1 MRLHLPQM
9 LTRSI
14 RPSLLIVPLVALL
27 GSSLDAEGPNKVP
40 GNSRQEQNTAFFEK
54 KIRPVLV
61 KYCYACHSAKAR
73 LAKKLRGGLS
83 LDHRDGL
90 IKGGDSGAAVVPGKP
105 QDSLL
110 LEAIEYESLEM
121 PPKGK
126 LPRSVIDDFRK
137 WIAQGAHDPRRGQ
150 ATTGSTINIQAG
162 RKHWAYQPL
171 NRPPLPRP
179 HRPEHGSAS
188 SAVDAFLLKRLD
200 SAQLQQVGLADRATL
215 LRRLHFDLIGLP
227 PTPDQIEHFVND
239 DSPLAY
245 ERQVEQLMASPH
257 FGERWGRHWLDV
269 VRYAE
274 SITLRGFLFPEAW
287 RYRDYVVETF
297 NSDRPF
303 DQFVHEQL
311 AGDLLMAKSL
321 EQQQRHIIATTFL
334 ALGNNNLEDQ
344 DKDKLR
350 MDVVDEQL
358 ETISR
363 GFLAQTIG
371 CARCHDHKFDP
382 IPTRDYYA
390 LAGILRNTKTLNHAN
405 VSKWIE
411 LPLPMDP
418 GQAAKIKNYSTAVA
432 KIRTRIDTLKA
443 AGTGKG
449 LAPLPLAQLDGIVV
463 DDLEAVTTGQW
474 MKSQSSKSYIG
485 TGYQHDL
492 GKQKGSKTAHF
503 RPKLPRDGVYE
514 VRFAYTPGS
523 NRSAAVPVTVTGAD
537 GSKTFTINQKQTPA
551 IRGRFVS
558 LGRHRFLANETP
570 EVVVTNT
577 GTQDVV
583 IIDAVQFLPEA
594 LANQAPTTTKTP
606 PANNPDRLKQLALL
620 KKQLETLKQQAPPQ
634 PKSMSVQEEQAIQD
648 TRVHVRGDVHN
659 LGDEVPRGF
668 LQVIAIEQPPEFSN
682 TQSGRRQLADWITC
696 RDNPLTARVLANRIW
711 HWLFGSGLVRTTD
724 NFGTTGELPSHPEL
738 LDYLATRL
746 VEQNWSPKSLL
757 RELVLSRTYR
767 LSSRSNPIQHDRD
780 PDNRLLW
787 RMNRK
792 RLDAESLLDSML
804 AISGRLQRHLGGSQI
819 RPSTKNDYNYSQDST
834 RRALYWPVLRNSLP
848 QLFKVF
854 DFANPSMVTGR
865 REHSAT
871 TPQALFLMNNPW
883 VAQQADH
890 AARRLLASENLDDQQ
905 RIRLAVASTLG
916 RPPTY
921 SESKTMLVFIRSRN
935 DDKTD
940 IGDGDTADKNARRQQ
955 QWSQLIQTLFASI
968 DFRYLR

>member
-1 MRLHLPQM
+1 
-9 LTRSI
+9 
-14 RPSLLIVPLVALL
+14 
-27 GSSLDAEGPNKVP
+27 
-40 GNSRQEQNTAFFEK
+40 
-54 KIRPVLV
+54 
-61 KYCYACHSAKAR
+61 
-73 LAKKLRGGLS
+73 
-83 LDHRDGL
+83 
-90 IKGGDSGAAVVPGKP
+90 
-105 QDSLL
+105 
-110 LEAIEYESLEM
+110 
-121 PPKGK
+121 
-126 LPRSVIDDFRK
+126 
-137 WIAQGAHDPRRGQ
+137 
-150 ATTGSTINIQAG
+150 
-162 RKHWAYQPL
+162 
-171 NRPPLPRP
+171 
-179 HRPEHGSAS
+179 
-188 SAVDAFLLKRLD
+188 
-200 SAQLQQVGLADRATL
+200 
-215 LRRLHFDLIGLP
+215 
-227 PTPDQIEHFVND
+227 
-239 DSPLAY
+239 
-245 ERQVEQLMASPH
+245 MASPH

-492 GKQKGSKTAHF
+492 GKQKGSKTARF
-503 RPKLPRDGVYE
+503 RPRLPRDGVYE

-620 KKQLETLKQQAPPQ
+620 KKQLKTLEQQAPPQ

>member
-61 KYCYACHSAKAR
+61 KHCYACHSAKAR
-73 LAKKLRGGLS
+73 QAKKLRGGLS

-90 IKGGDSGAAVVPGKP
+90 LKGGDSGAAVVPGKP

-137 WIAQGAHDPRRGQ
+137 WIAQGAHDPRRGR

-171 NRPPLPRP
+171 NRPLLPRP

-390 LAGILRNTKTLNHAN
+390 LAGILRNTKTLNHSN

-492 GKQKGSKTAHF
+492 GKQKGSKTARF
-503 RPKLPRDGVYE
+503 RPRLPRDGVYE

-620 KKQLETLKQQAPPQ
+620 KKQLKTLEQQAPPQ

-668 LQVIAIEQPPEFSN
+668 LQVIAIEQPPEFSD

-940 IGDGDTADKNARRQQ
+940 IGNGDTADKNARRQQ

>member
-1 MRLHLPQM
+1 MHLHLPQM
-9 LTRSI
+9 LTHSI
-14 RPSLLIVPLVALL
+14 RPSLLIAPLVALL
-27 GSSLDAEGPNKVP
+27 VSSLDAEDPKAP
-40 GNSRQEQNTAFFEK
+40 ANSRQQQDTAFFEK
-54 KIRPVLV
+54 KIRPILV
-61 KYCYACHSAKAR
+61 KHCYACHSAKAR

-90 IKGGDSGAAVVPGKP
+90 LKGGDSGAAVVPGKP

-110 LEAIEYESLEM
+110 LQAIEYESLEM

-126 LPRSVIDDFRK
+126 LPKSVIDDFRK

-150 ATTGSTINIQAG
+150 AATSSTINIQAG

-179 HRPEHGSAS
+179 QRPGHALAN

-245 ERQVEQLMASPH
+245 ERRVEQLMASPH

-303 DQFVHEQL
+303 DQFVREQL
-311 AGDLLMAKSL
+311 AGDLLMAESL

-418 GQAAKIKNYSTAVA
+418 GQAARIKNYSTAVA
-432 KIRTRIDTLKA
+432 KLRTRIDTLKV

-449 LAPLPLAQLDGIVV
+449 LTPLPLTQLDGIVV

-474 MKSQSSKSYIG
+474 MKSQSTKSYIG

-492 GKQKGSKTAHF
+492 GKQKGSKTARF
-503 RPKLPRDGVYE
+503 RPRLPRDGVYE

-537 GSKTFTINQKQTPA
+537 GSKTFTINQKQTPD

-558 LGRHRFLANETP
+558 LGRHRFLANATP
-570 EVVVTNT
+570 EVIVTNT

-583 IIDAVQFLPEA
+583 IIDAVQFLPET
-594 LANQAPTTTKTP
+594 LANQTPTATKTP
-606 PANNPDRLKQLALL
+606 PANNRSRLKQLALL
-620 KKQLETLKQQAPPQ
+620 KNQLKTLEQQAPLQ

-659 LGDEVPRGF
+659 LGDKVPRGF
-668 LQVIAIEQPPEFSN
+668 LQVIAIEHPPEFSN

-767 LSSRSNPIQHDRD
+767 LSSRSNPIQLDRD

-804 AISGRLQRHLGGSQI
+804 AIGGRLQRHLGGSQI

-890 AARRLLASENLDDQQ
+890 AARRLLASEHLDDQH

-916 RPPTY
+916 RPPTH

-940 IGDGDTADKNARRQQ
+940 VGDGDTADKNTRRQQ
-955 QWSQLIQTLFASI
+955 KWSQLIQALFASI

>member
-9 LTRSI
+9 LTQSI
-14 RPSLLIVPLVALL
+14 RPSLLIAPLVALL
-27 GSSLDAEGPNKVP
+27 GSSLDAEGPKVP

-54 KIRPVLV
+54 KIRPILV
-61 KYCYACHSAKAR
+61 KHCYACHSAKAR

-90 IKGGDSGAAVVPGKP
+90 LKGGDSGAAVVPGKP

-110 LEAIEYESLEM
+110 LQAIEYESLEM

-126 LPRSVIDDFRK
+126 LPKSVIDDFRK

-150 ATTGSTINIQAG
+150 AATGSTINIQAG

-179 HRPEHGSAS
+179 QRPGHASAN

-303 DQFVHEQL
+303 DQFVREQL
-311 AGDLLMAKSL
+311 AGDLLIAESL

-363 GFLAQTIG
+363 GFLAQTVG

-418 GQAAKIKNYSTAVA
+418 GQAAKIKNYSAAVA
-432 KIRTRIDTLKA
+432 KLRTRIDTLKA

-449 LAPLPLAQLDGIVV
+449 LTPLPLAQLDGIVV
-463 DDLEAVTTGQW
+463 DDLDAVTTGQW

-492 GKQKGSKTAHF
+492 GKQKGSKTARF
-503 RPKLPRDGVYE
+503 RPRLPHDGVYE
-514 VRFAYTPGS
+514 
-523 NRSAAVPVTVTGAD
+523 
-537 GSKTFTINQKQTPA
+537 
-551 IRGRFVS
+551 
-558 LGRHRFLANETP
+558 
-570 EVVVTNT
+570 
-577 GTQDVV
+577 
-583 IIDAVQFLPEA
+583 
-594 LANQAPTTTKTP
+594 
-606 PANNPDRLKQLALL
+606 
-620 KKQLETLKQQAPPQ
+620 
-634 PKSMSVQEEQAIQD
+634 
-648 TRVHVRGDVHN
+648 
-659 LGDEVPRGF
+659 
-668 LQVIAIEQPPEFSN
+668 
-682 TQSGRRQLADWITC
+682 
-696 RDNPLTARVLANRIW
+696 
-711 HWLFGSGLVRTTD
+711 
-724 NFGTTGELPSHPEL
+724 
-738 LDYLATRL
+738 
-746 VEQNWSPKSLL
+746 
-757 RELVLSRTYR
+757 
-767 LSSRSNPIQHDRD
+767 
-780 PDNRLLW
+780 
-787 RMNRK
+787 
-792 RLDAESLLDSML
+792 
-804 AISGRLQRHLGGSQI
+804 
-819 RPSTKNDYNYSQDST
+819 
-834 RRALYWPVLRNSLP
+834 
-848 QLFKVF
+848 
-854 DFANPSMVTGR
+854 
-865 REHSAT
+865 
-871 TPQALFLMNNPW
+871 
-883 VAQQADH
+883 
-890 AARRLLASENLDDQQ
+890 
-905 RIRLAVASTLG
+905 
-916 RPPTY
+916 
-921 SESKTMLVFIRSRN
+921 
-935 DDKTD
+935 
-940 IGDGDTADKNARRQQ
+940 
-955 QWSQLIQTLFASI
+955 
-968 DFRYLR
+968 